1 MSFSA
6 KYVFT
11 FLLFALIPILVI
23 ALGAGLPQCKF
34 PGKDISGKDS
44 VQGIIPGYN
53 EAGSNAIIAGSVLLA
68 IFMILYPWYYRTMIE
83 SINYNLKNISGLY

>member
-1 MSFSA
+1 MLFSQ

-23 ALGAGLPQCKF
+23 ALGAGLPQSKF
-34 PGKDISGKDS
+34 PGKDISGKES
-44 VQGIIPGYN
+44 VQGVIPGYN

-68 IFMILYPWYYRTMIE
+68 IFMMLYPWYYR
-83 SINYNLKNISGLY
+83 SLVDSLSYNLRAIPGYL

>member
-23 ALGAGLPQCKF
+23 ALGAGLPQSKF